1 MGLVDKIGQCADAEV
16 LRQCRRCTFC
26 VCERQ
31 ATELFIAIGEDENRL
46 RVLDLNPVDLSAVDA
61 ESAGQG
67 SSQGM
72 LCWECPHVQ
81 PGLVKRMASAL
92 STY

>member
-1 MGLVDKIGQCADAEV
+1 MRLVDKIGQCVDAEV
-16 LRQCRRCTFC
+16 LRQCRRYTFC

-61 ESAGQG
+61 EVLAKEAAKVCCAG
-67 SSQGM
+67 SVLMCSQG
-72 LCWECPHVQ
+72 W
-81 PGLVKRMASAL
+81 
-92 STY
+92 